1 MYICHV
7 IKNVVVPR
15 LPRPSARARAR
26 DMAPSPSS
34 GRTALC
40 AVTSSSPRRRLVV
53 TDEPLEQERRPRIRY
68 GGVSGLRSAAVG
80 THAYSCTRARALS
93 LPPLP
98 PPPAWSRTLPAHSQ
112 CSGGR
117 SPRDRALLPARGAS
131 APPPSSHSLP
141 PLLSLVRLS
150 CHGSRAAFALLF
162 TSCIHT
168 VFDDMTYLP

>member
-15 LPRPSARARAR
+15 LLRPSARARAR

-53 TDEPLEQERRPRIRY
+53 TDEPLEQERRPRSRY

-80 THAYSCTRARALS
+80 THAYSCTRARS
-93 LPPLP
+93 FSP
-98 PPPAWSRTLPAHSQ
+98 PPSPAAGLVPHTSRTLAVL
-112 CSGGR
+112 G
-117 SPRDRALLPARGAS
+117 RALPSRPCPAPGARRKR
-131 APPPSSHSLP
+131 SSPVVSFATA
-141 PLLSLVRLS
+141 
-150 CHGSRAAFALLF
+150 AAFSRTIVLSRQSRCFRVALHQLHSHRF
-162 TSCIHT
+162 
-168 VFDDMTYLP
+168 